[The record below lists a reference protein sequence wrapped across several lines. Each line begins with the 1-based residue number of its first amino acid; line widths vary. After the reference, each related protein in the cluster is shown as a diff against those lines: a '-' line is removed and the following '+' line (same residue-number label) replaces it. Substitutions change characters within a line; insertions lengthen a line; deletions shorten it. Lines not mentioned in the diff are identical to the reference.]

1 MNADRSTPF
10 HKTARFLFKTFFYL
24 LYHDFAW
31 TYDWVAAIVSLGR
44 WKTWTLCVLPYL
56 ENSIILELGSGP
68 GHLQVALAKKG
79 ISAFGLDA
87 SKQMTRLARMRLTRN
102 SFHAKI
108 SLGRAQNLPF
118 ANSKFDKIV
127 ATFPSEYISDP
138 LTLNQTW
145 RVLKDQGELIII
157 PVVWIT
163 GKMWWDKLAASLFR
177 ITGQVP
183 GIKPH
188 SADFKVLIPV
198 EFFKE
203 FGFQVSHE
211 IIQLP
216 SSEVLLIRATK
227 NLIVH
232 NQEELG

>member
-1 MNADRSTPF
+1 MIVGKSTPF
-10 HKTARFLFKTFFYL
+10 SQSVRYLFKTFFQL

-56 ENSIILELGSGP
+56 DNSTILELGSGP
-68 GHLQVALAKKG
+68 GHLQVSLAQKG

-87 SKQMTRLARMRLTRN
+87 SKQMTRLARNRLSRY
-102 SFHAKI
+102 SFQANI

-127 ATFPSEYISDP
+127 ATFPSEYITDP
-138 LTLNQTW
+138 LTVNQTW

-157 PVVWIT
+157 PVAWIT
-163 GKMWWDKLAASLFR
+163 GKKWWDKLAASIFR
-177 ITGQVP
+177 ITGQAP
-183 GIKPH
+183 GLNPE
-188 SADFKVLIPV
+188 SEEFEDLIPIKY
-198 EFFKE
+198 FQK

-211 IIQLP
+211 IIQLQT
-216 SSEVLLIRATK
+216 SEVLVIKATK
-227 NLIVH
+227 ILIDH
-232 NQEELG
+232 DQEELG